1 MKIPVFLASDNNYAP
16 FVATTMSSIL
26 LHTNEF
32 LEFYILDCGISSE
45 NKRKIVNTKKYFD
58 NFSIDFISIDL
69 NKYFIE
75 FPELQCISKSMYARY
90 LIPELKPDINRAIYS
105 DIDVA
110 FTGDIKILWQE
121 DLEDKI
127 IGAVPSQRGCLNN
140 NYSEIKNKL
149 HLADSHNFF
158 MSGLLLI
165 DCKKWRKEN
174 ITKKLLSETEK
185 LKERIDLPDQEI
197 FNVVFNNRYKSLDK
211 KYCVIYK
218 IFEDCYSQNDIEYLK
233 QNQIIVHYPGGYE
246 SKPWNNKD
254 LISGEY
260 FWNAVKYTDFK
271 KEINLINKMFTKK
284 YCRNDGIM
292 KKVLQNIFSV
302 KNSENKKHK
311 IITILGVKIKIK
323 CITSKYVDINTKIE
337 NLQNEIDSLKM
348 VLNTCVDITKAPLA
362 TGELRKLQIA
372 DTLALD
378 IFHNLCIKY
387 NLEYWLDYG
396 TLLGAVRH
404 GGFIPWDDDID
415 IAMPRQ
421 DYEKIRTTFKE
432 KLQNIGFV
440 VNEGKGFYRQILR
453 LIYKNSA
460 IQIDIWPYDLYY
472 KEIFSEK
479 ERNILIQNIF
489 KCHNT
494 FFENYSLED
503 LQQGKIKFPVSE
515 LLNLQSKIILHN
527 NISKPES
534 TIFSGSEAI
543 TYNSPRIYSYKT
555 IYPLKKIKFEHVELN
570 VPQNYTKYLTS
581 IYKNYMSFPDFLD
594 PEMRAHIGIINRIQ
608 DMDTLIQELQKEQQ
622 IIKDKVVC
630 N

>member
-90 LIPELKPDINRAIYS
+90 LIPELKPEINRAIYS

-127 IGAVPSQRGCLNN
+127 IGAVPSQRGGLNN

-284 YCRNDGIM
+284 YCRKEGEM
-292 KKVLQNIFSV
+292 KKILQNIFSV
-302 KNSENKKHK
+302 KNSENKTHK
-311 IITILGVKIKIK
+311 IITILGLKIKIQ
-323 CITSKYVDINTKIE
+323 CINSKYIDIDSKIE
-337 NLQNEIDSLKM
+337 NLQNDIQSLHTLLNACIDIKQIPPAKG
-348 VLNTCVDITKAPLA
+348 N
-362 TGELRKLQIA
+362 LRKLQMA
-372 DTLALD
+372 DLYLLQ
-378 IFHNLCIKY
+378 IFDSICSKY
-387 NLEYWLDYG
+387 KLNYWLDGG
-396 TLLGAVRH
+396 TLLGAIRH
-404 GGFIPWDDDID
+404 KGFIPWDDDID
-415 IAMPRQ
+415 IGMLRD
-421 DYEKIRTTFKE
+421 DYNRIIPILSKE
-432 KLQNIGFV
+432 LPIDLFEI
-440 VNEGKGFYRQILR
+440 NEGKGFFRKVIR
-453 LIYKNSA
+453 IIFKNSP
-460 IQIDIWPYDLYY
+460 IQIDIWPYDKYCKSKLS
-472 KEIFSEK
+472 FSEIQDLK
-479 ERNILIQNIF
+479 QNIYNCYNLF
-489 KCHNT
+489 WKH
-494 FFENYSLED
+494 FSHD
-503 LQQGKIKFPVSE
+503 KICSGEAPFPRD
-515 LLNLQSKIILHN
+515 
-527 NISKPES
+527 
-534 TIFSGSEAI
+534 AI
-543 TYNSPRIYSYKT
+543 TQYTNKYILKGNKPVENNPILFRGAEAWLGDRCIYDFQD
-555 IYPLKKIKFEHVELN
+555 IYPLKRIKFEDIDLS
-570 VPQNYTKYLTS
+570 VPNKSENFLTKY
-581 IYKNYMSFPDFLD
+581 YGNYMNLPNLNLQILGHSN
-594 PEMRAHIGIINRIQ
+594 INDKLSQIDEKLQ
-608 DMDTLIQELQKEQQ
+608 DLEAFYNEFK
-622 IIKDKVVC
+622 C
-630 N
+630 